1 MLEHFENQ
9 MNFCDEIIDF
19 FKKNDNIL
27 SIINKININKLQS
40 KIIKEYEEVSNGSD
54 EYFEDKVMNTF
65 DEYYNRCENEDVY
78 DDICNKI
85 IIIYYKSI
93 TKLNMYYSDIYKKK
107 KFYL

>member
-1 MLEHFENQ
+1 

-19 FKKNDNIL
+19 FKKNNNIKN
-27 SIINKININKLQS
+27 IINKIYIYEFQL
-40 KIIKEYEEVSNGSD
+40 KIIKGYEEISNGSD

-65 DEYYNRCENEDVY
+65 DEYYNRSENEDAY
-78 DDICNKI
+78 DEICNKI

-93 TKLNMYYSDIYKKK
+93 IGLNEYYSDIYKRK

>member
-1 MLEHFENQ
+1 

-19 FKKNDNIL
+19 FKKNNNIKN
-27 SIINKININKLQS
+27 IINKIYIYEFQL
-40 KIIKEYEEVSNGSD
+40 KIIKGYEEISNGSD

-65 DEYYNRCENEDVY
+65 DEYYNRSENEDVY
-78 DDICNKI
+78 DEICNKI

-93 TKLNMYYSDIYKKK
+93 IGLNKYYSDIYKRK

>member
-1 MLEHFENQ
+1 

-19 FKKNDNIL
+19 FKKNNNIKN
-27 SIINKININKLQS
+27 IINNIYIYEFQL
-40 KIIKEYEEVSNGSD
+40 KIIKGYEEISNGSD

-65 DEYYNRCENEDVY
+65 DEYYNRSENEDVY
-78 DDICNKI
+78 DEICNKI

-93 TKLNMYYSDIYKKK
+93 IGLNKYYSDIYKRK

>member
-1 MLEHFENQ
+1 

-19 FKKNDNIL
+19 FKKNNNIKN
-27 SIINKININKLQS
+27 IINKIYINEFQL
-40 KIIKEYEEVSNGSD
+40 KIIKGYEEISNGSD

-65 DEYYNRCENEDVY
+65 DEYYNRGENEDAY
-78 DDICNKI
+78 DEICNKI

-93 TKLNMYYSDIYKKK
+93 IGLNEYYSDIYKRK

>member
-1 MLEHFENQ
+1 

-19 FKKNDNIL
+19 FKKNNNIFN
-27 SIINKININKLQS
+27 IINKIYIYEFQL
-40 KIIKEYEEVSNGSD
+40 KIIKGYEEVSNGSD

-78 DDICNKI
+78 DEICNKI

-93 TKLNMYYSDIYKKK
+93 IGLNEYYSDIYKRK

>member
-1 MLEHFENQ
+1 

-19 FKKNDNIL
+19 FKKNNNIL
-27 SIINKININKLQS
+27 NIINKIYINEFQL
-40 KIIKEYEEVSNGSD
+40 KIIKGYEEVSNGSD

-65 DEYYNRCENEDVY
+65 DEYYNRGENEDAY
-78 DDICNKI
+78 DEICNKI

-93 TKLNMYYSDIYKKK
+93 IGLNEYYSDIYKRK